1 MAIETLKKAGLQ
13 YVLTKL
19 KDKFVQIK
27 DAVVSVNG
35 NTPDTNGNVS
45 FDTISYAENLT
56 SSYTQTNEAA
66 FTFRNSGGDS
76 SIDDG
81 DAWLN
86 AVYGNRVHT
95 GAVEESITL
104 TVTPADPESDLEAEI
119 DRDTFVEYVATSGTF
134 TFTYSSSWDVDPEDY
149 GITVTGT
156 PASGDVITVV
166 YVQEQRG
173 TITVCAPQT
182 LVSTGYNLFNSVT
195 GYARVK
201 KYSDL
206 YGFIVDGTYTAL
218 QFSETVNGTRTT
230 ITPTNKHFTIP
241 SDGYV
246 FVTGGTNTDTEIY
259 MTWSDWVD
267 GRTDSF
273 AAYTESVVD
282 FSAVMTAH
290 FPYGLY
296 QVGDVRDE
304 INFNEGSAISRIERL
319 AYTDGNLDTV
329 IATGRAY
336 ECDENYIYVVR
347 ASDVVYN
354 VTVANKYSVSD
365 HGTELFTG
373 SGYDTKAKII
383 YGANLK
389 NKLERDVLT
398 ISDQTLLDAQKA
410 QIRDRLGLG
419 NSYGAVPIANG
430 GTGADNLEDA
440 QENLGIDNII
450 SHITR
455 QTVLNDTATI
465 SAADSW
471 VSTGLSFTPETNALY
486 AINVSTSSGTVQGVR
501 LQSGS
506 NRQFEYAPSAG
517 LYLTRS
523 LPVFYSV
530 NNSSA
535 TVYLKCASTNTAT
548 VRIYRIFKAI
558 V

>member
-13 YVLTKL
+13 YVLAKL

-35 NTPDTNGNVS
+35 HTPDTNGNVS

-81 DAWLN
+81 DAWIN

-134 TFTYSSSWDVDPEDY
+134 TFTYSASWDVDPEDY

-195 GYARVK
+195 GYAHVK

-218 QFSETVNGTRTT
+218 QFSTTLTGTRTT
-230 ITPTNKHFTIP
+230 ITPTSKHFTIP

-246 FVTGGTNTDTEIY
+246 FVTGGNNTDTEIY

-267 GRTDSF
+267 GRAGSF
-273 AAYTESVVD
+273 EAYTASVVD

-304 INFNEGSAISRIERL
+304 INFNEGNAISRIERL

-354 VTVANKYSVSD
+354 VTVSNSYAVSD
-365 HGTELFTG
+365 HGTEQFTV
-373 SGYDTKAKII
+373 SGTSCDTRAKII

-398 ISDQTLLDAQKA
+398 ISNQTLLDAQKA
-410 QIRDRLGLG
+410 QIRNRLGLG
-419 NSYGAVPIANG
+419 NTADALPVANG
-430 GTGADNLEDA
+430 GTGATSVADVKAAFDIDDLENALGGIKCISTLVSANNGTKVFKFTGTCAFSMFTSGADA
-440 QENLGIDNII
+440 IIRSHTHGYCTGAGAVSQTKQPSGATGISFTNATNKMTVKNESQYTMFVVLIAYGNPDNI
-450 SHITR
+450 S
-455 QTVLNDTATI
+455 
-465 SAADSW
+465 
-471 VSTGLSFTPETNALY
+471 
-486 AINVSTSSGTVQGVR
+486 
-501 LQSGS
+501 LQ
-506 NRQFEYAPSAG
+506 E
-517 LYLTRS
+517 
-523 LPVFYSV
+523 
-530 NNSSA
+530 
-535 TVYLKCASTNTAT
+535 
-548 VRIYRIFKAI
+548 
-558 V
+558 